1 MYDAQRIRARHA
13 MTARSGPV
21 RSVPTPPGLERTQN
35 GPGASFFRQGA
46 PKASPDRGP
55 AGGSAPR
62 VSTLQKASV
71 PPPRTMQEP
80 AAATRL
86 VHPPRL
92 AGRKPR
98 LHAEVSS
105 ASCAALDGLDPT
117 ALGVTYWF
125 EAPNDGE
132 RRPQSVLL
140 KGRLVEPEQNQPK
153 EPTVFEIVTT
163 VHDVIPGSGWQCVTT
178 RVPGVAPGRW
188 EVNVTPLT
196 GPEGGAAQRAAAK
209 RPGLVRGVASGRTG
223 FGMLVDALAPGVW
236 AGSWSAFVLLGFV
249 LGLTLQAVL
258 AGVLGVPWPPLTAV
272 TLVAGVLGLVG
283 AKGYYL
289 ITHPVERRRSIRSP
303 GMSVQGF
310 VIVALGTLT
319 VGALLLRM
327 PVGAVL
333 DVTAPGLFLGMTV
346 GRLGCLFA
354 GCCVGRPTAS
364 RWGVWS
370 SDRHLGVRRIPV
382 QIMESSLCSVL
393 TALSAVAVVTSHAAG
408 SGLVLIVGFAAY
420 LVGRQLLFP
429 MRAVARVTRNGRMVT
444 LVVASAVLATGLV
457 VMWSA

>member
-1 MYDAQRIRARHA
+1 M
-13 MTARSGPV
+13 
-21 RSVPTPPGLERTQN
+21 
-35 GPGASFFRQGA
+35 
-46 PKASPDRGP
+46 
-55 AGGSAPR
+55 
-62 VSTLQKASV
+62 
-71 PPPRTMQEP
+71 
-80 AAATRL
+80 
-86 VHPPRL
+86 HPPRL
-92 AGRKPR
+92 AGRRPR
-98 LHAEVSS
+98 LPAEVSS

-125 EAPNDGE
+125 EAPNEGE
-132 RRPQSVLL
+132 RRPQSVLV

-153 EPTVFEIVTT
+153 EPTVFEVVTT
-163 VHDVIPGSGWQCVTT
+163 VHDV
-178 RVPGVAPGRW
+178 R

-289 ITHPVERRRSIRSP
+289 VTHPVERRRSIRSP

-393 TALSAVAVVTSHAAG
+393 AALSAVAVVTSHAAG